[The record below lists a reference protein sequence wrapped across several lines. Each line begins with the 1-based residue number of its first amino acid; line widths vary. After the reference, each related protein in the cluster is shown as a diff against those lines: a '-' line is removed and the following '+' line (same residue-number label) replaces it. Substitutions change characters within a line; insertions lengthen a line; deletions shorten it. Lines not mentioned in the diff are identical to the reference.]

1 MAYDSDLRR
10 IGQTV
15 GAKLRA
21 ARLARKFTQSQLAQP
36 DFSVSYVSAIE
47 RGQIHPSLRALEIF
61 AQRLGLSSS
70 DLLSQQA
77 VQGLNRFSERD
88 AAIENKE
95 NIELQLLE
103 AQLFIHQRNERQAVT
118 LLRNFSSDALK
129 SEQEIRQRY
138 LLGWAF
144 YQLGFLQ
151 ESESVLAEA
160 LKSANDRN
168 YFLVKHILNLLGMV
182 HASMRNDAQG
192 FAYHQRNLDR
202 LEKEQ
207 QPHDAFFDAQVYTN
221 IGLHCIDLDK
231 VDEAIEQF
239 QHALAINE
247 EFISPDQLASM
258 YRDISRYL
266 AETQNYF
273 LAALYGHKSLQLLF
287 RDYSESLRSEIYYY
301 LGKAMLHEDQQ
312 KTLIYLER
320 LLQDASLKKDK
331 LALASVTATTADVL
345 FRHGEVK
352 NAHEY
357 AQKACELALPYGDGI
372 VKASIFITSG
382 KIAYAQKDYKEG
394 DTHFAAG
401 LGILERLDIREELA
415 DQAAIYAQ
423 SLEERGLPNEAL
435 RFYKK
440 AYENSRER
448 E

>member
-77 VQGLNRFSERD
+77 MQGLNAFSERD

-168 YFLVKHILNLLGMV
+168 DFWVKHILNVLGMV
-182 HASMRNDAQG
+182 HASTHNYAQG

-202 LEKEQ
+202 LEKE
-207 QPHDAFFDAQVYTN
+207 PHDAYFDAQVYTN
-221 IGLHCIDLDK
+221 IGLHYIDLDK

-247 EFISPDQLASM
+247 EFISPDQFSSM

-345 FRHGEVK
+345 FRQGEVK
-352 NAHEY
+352 NALEY
-357 AQKACELALPYGDGI
+357 AQKARELALPYGDGI
-372 VKASIFITSG
+372 VKAFIFIASG